1 MKLTRSIMV
10 VLVGIS
16 LSAPSAHACELPGV
30 DFFTWVYRICHPD
43 SDSSPKQSNQG
54 RSPGRDCHGGGGT
67 PVSAPTP
74 PSLPKS

>member
-1 MKLTRSIMV
+1 MV
-10 VLVGIS
+10 VLVGLS

-43 SDSSPKQSNQG
+43 IDNSPKESHQNRNS
-54 RSPGRDCHGGGGT
+54 GRDCHGGGST
-67 PVSAPTP
+67 PVTTPTP